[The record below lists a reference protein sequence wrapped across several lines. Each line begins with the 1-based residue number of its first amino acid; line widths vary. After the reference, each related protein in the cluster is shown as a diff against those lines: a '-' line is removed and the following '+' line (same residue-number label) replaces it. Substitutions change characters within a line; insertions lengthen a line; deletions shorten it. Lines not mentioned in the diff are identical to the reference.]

1 MQFLSTHG
9 GTARLPI
16 AVRWVSALGSG
27 SLVIRTTRGEGLAR
41 SWGRA
46 SSVGGAPPKT
56 VIFYLPT
63 TLTKVLLLNPS
74 TCITN
79 STPSSVSPRGEEVV
93 GFP

>member
-46 SSVGGAPPKT
+46 SSVCGAPPKT

-63 TLTKVLLLNPS
+63 TLKVLIIRIRGYLEELLLKFG
-74 TCITN
+74 T
-79 STPSSVSPRGEEVV
+79 RK
-93 GFP
+93 